1 MGGEAVA
8 AGVFDVSDLVGTGV
22 VLNVLEDT
30 NTADVVSTSNED
42 GGAVVEFDD
51 SVDFTSLKVK
61 L

>member
-1 MGGEAVA
+1 M
-8 AGVFDVSDLVGTGV
+8 SDLVGTGV

-30 NTADVVSTSNED
+30 NTADVVSASNKD

>member
-1 MGGEAVA
+1 M
-8 AGVFDVSDLVGTGV
+8 SDLVGTGV

-61 L
+61 LKAKTALVLL